1 MDIDRL
7 KTMFTVSANENL
19 AKSGKLLDHIEK
31 TFTTDDH
38 REQIDSLY
46 ILAHSIRSMSV
57 FLPIYRITLLSK
69 DMESKIKLWQDDS
82 YRLTIEDL
90 KLVRVEIDSL
100 HNMIEN
106 LEDYFD
112 E

>member
-1 MDIDRL
+1 MDIDKL
-7 KTMFTVSANENL
+7 KSMFTVNANENL
-19 AKSGKLLDHIEK
+19 DKSRKLLDQIEK
-31 TFTTDDH
+31 TFATEDH
-38 REQIDSLY
+38 TEQIDSLF

-69 DMESKIKLWQDDS
+69 DMESKIKLWQEVS
-82 YRLTIEDL
+82 YHLTIDDL
-90 KLVRVEIDSL
+90 NLVRVEIDSL